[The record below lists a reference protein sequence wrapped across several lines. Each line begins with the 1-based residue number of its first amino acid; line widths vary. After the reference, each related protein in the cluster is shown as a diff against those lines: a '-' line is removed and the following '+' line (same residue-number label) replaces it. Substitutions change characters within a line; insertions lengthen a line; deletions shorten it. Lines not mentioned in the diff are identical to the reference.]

1 MTNSGSLF
9 EVYQRFDFSIVHG
22 DGTVVRDSRGTDYL
36 DFYGGHAVISIG
48 HNHPHWVQRLQ
59 TQMSSL
65 SFYSNAVDL
74 PIQEE
79 FGHHLCTLS
88 AKPNHRLFLCNS
100 GAEANENAIKLA
112 SFHTKRQGILAF
124 TGGFHGRTSL
134 ALAATDNPTIKAP
147 INHSTPVHHLPLNDL
162 EQLETYFKTHGNTL
176 ACAII
181 EGIQGVG
188 GVYEP
193 TDEFLTI
200 LRSLTQEY
208 GVVLIADSVQCG
220 YTRSGEFFAHD
231 KSSVIA
237 DIYTMA
243 KGMGNGFPVAGL
255 LISEDIK
262 PVKGQL
268 GTTFGGNPLA
278 CAAGLAVLEVL
289 EDENVAENVKQR
301 GQQLWDGLTNVS
313 FVKNLRG
320 RGLMIGFDTPEEA
333 PTIRE
338 RLLKEHQVL
347 TGSSSPTI
355 LRLLPPLTVTAK
367 ECDQFLE
374 ACYHL
379 DQHL

>member
-1 MTNSGSLF
+1 MNSGSLF
-9 EVYQRFDFSIVHG
+9 EVYQRFDFSVVHG
-22 DGTVVRDSRGTDYL
+22 DGAFVRDSQGTEYL

-59 TQMSSL
+59 AQMSSL

-79 FGHHLCTLS
+79 FGDHLRTLS
-88 AKPNHRLFLCNS
+88 SKPNHRLFLCNS

-124 TGGFHGRTSL
+124 KGGFHGRTSL

-147 INHSTPVHHLPLNDL
+147 INHSTPVKHLPLNDL
-162 EQLETYFKTHGNTL
+162 EQLESYFKTDGDTL

-193 TDEFLTI
+193 TDEYLTI

-289 EDENVAENVKQR
+289 EKEKVSENVKQR
-301 GQQLWDGLTNVS
+301 GHQLRDGLTKVS
-313 FVKNLRG
+313 FIKNLRG
-320 RGLMIGFDTPEEA
+320 RGLMIGFDTPEGT

-338 RLLKEHQVL
+338 RLLKEYQVL

-355 LRLLPPLTVTAK
+355 LRLLPPLTVT
-367 ECDQFLE
+367 EEQCDQFLE
-374 ACYHL
+374 ACYDL
-379 DQHL
+379 DQRL

>member
-147 INHSTPVHHLPLNDL
+147 INHSTPVHH
-162 EQLETYFKTHGNTL
+162 
-176 ACAII
+176 
-181 EGIQGVG
+181 
-188 GVYEP
+188 
-193 TDEFLTI
+193 
-200 LRSLTQEY
+200 
-208 GVVLIADSVQCG
+208 
-220 YTRSGEFFAHD
+220 
-231 KSSVIA
+231 
-237 DIYTMA
+237 
-243 KGMGNGFPVAGL
+243 
-255 LISEDIK
+255 
-262 PVKGQL
+262 
-268 GTTFGGNPLA
+268 
-278 CAAGLAVLEVL
+278 
-289 EDENVAENVKQR
+289 
-301 GQQLWDGLTNVS
+301 
-313 FVKNLRG
+313 
-320 RGLMIGFDTPEEA
+320 
-333 PTIRE
+333 
-338 RLLKEHQVL
+338 
-347 TGSSSPTI
+347 
-355 LRLLPPLTVTAK
+355 
-367 ECDQFLE
+367 
-374 ACYHL
+374 
-379 DQHL
+379 